1 MSLASTR
8 GAWLSS
14 SRISRFNTVA
24 LAGGCLLVLGAGTA
38 PKVACLQESGSAGEV
53 RQSAAPELAGAIAT
67 ALNST
72 LERRGWSV
80 TPAGDGSGFA
90 FKVSGPKGSPME
102 FELPTLTDI
111 LDRVARGETGF
122 AEVGGTGIEEE
133 GSPPDWV
140 PVYPGVRSNAS
151 TSVKTA
157 DLVVGGGV
165 YVADASI
172 ADVLMWYFNWADRIG
187 TKGKGA
193 AETESRRIAREL
205 GLPIDEEGRVLY
217 PDAQI
222 EYEDADGRTGR
233 VNVEAVS
240 GSYREAA
247 VRAKAAA
254 GFAMHANG
262 PAAAGL
268 LRRLGLGS
276 DNGSWLRGPTDRDP
290 ASVEL

>member
-1 MSLASTR
+1 
-8 GAWLSS
+8 
-14 SRISRFNTVA
+14 
-24 LAGGCLLVLGAGTA
+24 
-38 PKVACLQESGSAGEV
+38 
-53 RQSAAPELAGAIAT
+53 
-67 ALNST
+67 
-72 LERRGWSV
+72 
-80 TPAGDGSGFA
+80 
-90 FKVSGPKGSPME
+90 ME

-193 AETESRRIAREL
+193 AEKLYIPAPGSGGIGRFALAFDLWSVAVFATEDDRGDSL
-205 GLPIDEEGRVLY
+205 LVVLY
-217 PDAQI
+217 TRFAGGGAISEGDAI
-222 EYEDADGRTGR
+222 S
-233 VNVEAVS
+233 S
-240 GSYREAA
+240 G
-247 VRAKAAA
+247 
-254 GFAMHANG
+254 GI
-262 PAAAGL
+262 
-268 LRRLGLGS
+268 
-276 DNGSWLRGPTDRDP
+276 
-290 ASVEL
+290 

>member
-1 MSLASTR
+1 MLLASNGGVLR
-8 GAWLSS
+8 SGR
-14 SRISRFNTVA
+14 RISRFNTVA
-24 LAGGCLLVLGAGTA
+24 VTGGCLLVLGAGTA

-122 AEVGGTGIEEE
+122 AELGGTGIEEE

-157 DLVVGGGV
+157 DLVVGGGL

-193 AETESRRIAREL
+193 AEKLYIPAPGSGGIGRFALAFDLWSVTVFATEDDRGDSL
-205 GLPIDEEGRVLY
+205 LVVLY
-217 PDAQI
+217 TRFAEGGAISEGDAI
-222 EYEDADGRTGR
+222 S
-233 VNVEAVS
+233 S
-240 GSYREAA
+240 G
-247 VRAKAAA
+247 
-254 GFAMHANG
+254 GI
-262 PAAAGL
+262 
-268 LRRLGLGS
+268 
-276 DNGSWLRGPTDRDP
+276 
-290 ASVEL
+290 